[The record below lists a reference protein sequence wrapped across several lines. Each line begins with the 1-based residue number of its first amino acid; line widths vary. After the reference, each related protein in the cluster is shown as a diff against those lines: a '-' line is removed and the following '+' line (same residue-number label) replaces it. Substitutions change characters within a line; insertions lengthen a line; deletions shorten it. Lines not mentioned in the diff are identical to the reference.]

1 MCEGLA
7 EVAPYLSLKPSNGVE
22 GIVGEREPD
31 GRAKT
36 ALALLRLAPSLS
48 RFSMA
53 YDWLKGVADE
63 YDVIVIGSGL
73 GGLTGANVLAKAGHR
88 VLLLEHH
95 YQFGGLA
102 TWFTRKGGHIFDISL
117 HGFPSGMLKSCRKY
131 WTKEIADSIVQLKDI
146 RFVNPQMDVWT
157 TFTREDYTRVLV
169 EQFKLPREQVEAFYD
184 HLRAMNYY
192 DNNPETTGEMLARF
206 FPGREDVHRLLMEPI
221 SYANGSNFDDPAI
234 TFGIVFSNFMG
245 AGVYTFRGGSD
256 LLIEKMTDELKKNG
270 VELRKKVLVD
280 KILVEERDGRKV
292 ACGIVAGNGRVIRAK
307 AVLSNAN
314 IKNTIFRLA
323 GEENFPADF
332 VEQAKAVRINTSS
345 CQVYL
350 GIRKGET
357 IPHIG
362 DLVFTSAAPKY
373 SNEELTDLHTT
384 SRTFSVYY
392 PDTRPGSDRYT
403 VVASLNGRYPEWKAL
418 SDEEYE
424 KHKERLIEESIVAL
438 ENFIPGVRE
447 KIDWKE
453 AATPRTIERYTTH
466 MSGTS
471 FGTKFEGLP
480 VSMSLSEKLP
490 GLYHAGSVGII
501 MSGWLGTI
509 NYGVITANKIDQYVR
524 AQKRANDSADS
535 GAIKA
540 ANV

>member
-1 MCEGLA
+1 
-7 EVAPYLSLKPSNGVE
+7 
-22 GIVGEREPD
+22 
-31 GRAKT
+31 
-36 ALALLRLAPSLS
+36 
-48 RFSMA
+48 MA

-117 HGFPSGMLKSCRKY
+117 HGFPVGMIKSCRKY

-146 RFVNPQMDVWT
+146 RFINPQMDVWT

-169 EQFKLPREQVEAFYD
+169 EQFRLDRAHVEKFYD
-184 HLRAMNYY
+184 YLRGMNFY
-192 DNNPETTGEMLARF
+192 DNNPETTGAMLERF
-206 FPGREDVHRLLMEPI
+206 FPGRDDVKRLLMEPI
-221 SYANGSNFDDPAI
+221 AYANGSTLDDPAI
-234 TFGIVFSNFMG
+234 TYGIVFSNFMG
-245 AGVYTFRGGSD
+245 SGVYTFRGGSD
-256 LLIEKMTDELKKNG
+256 LLIEKMTAELKKNG
-270 VELRKKVLVD
+270 VEIRKKVLVD
-280 KILVEERDGRKV
+280 RILVEERDGRKV
-292 ACGIVAGNGRVIRAK
+292 AAGIVASSGRVIRAK

-323 GEENFPADF
+323 GQENFPADYAAAA
-332 VEQAKAVRINTSS
+332 QAVRINSSS

-350 GIRKGET
+350 GIRKGES

-362 DLVFTSAAPKY
+362 DLVFTSANPHF
-373 SNEELTDLHTT
+373 SSEELTGFHTT

-403 VVASLNGRYPEWKAL
+403 VVVSINSRYADWNSLSEA
-418 SDEEYE
+418 DYE
-424 KHKERLIEESIVAL
+424 QHKQRLIEESIAAL
-438 ENFIPGVRE
+438 EKYIPGVRA
-447 KIDWKE
+447 KIDWQE
-453 AATPRTIERYTTH
+453 AATPRTVERYTTH
-466 MSGTS
+466 FGGTS
-471 FGTKFEGLP
+471 FGTKFEGLK
-480 VSMSLSEKLP
+480 VSMDLSEKLP

-509 NYGVITANKIDQYVR
+509 NYGVITANKIDKFLFAR
-524 AQKRANDSADS
+524 
-535 GAIKA
+535 KA
-540 ANV
+540 SSTSSPVTA

>member
-1 MCEGLA
+1 
-7 EVAPYLSLKPSNGVE
+7 
-22 GIVGEREPD
+22 
-31 GRAKT
+31 
-36 ALALLRLAPSLS
+36 
-48 RFSMA
+48 MA
-53 YDWLKGVADE
+53 YDWLKGVSDE

-117 HGFPSGMLKSCRKY
+117 HGFPSGMIKSCRRY
-131 WTKEIADSIVQLKDI
+131 WTKEIADSIHQLKDV

-169 EQFKLPREQVEAFYD
+169 EQFKLPRAQVEAFYD

-192 DNNPETTGEMLARF
+192 DNNPETTGQMFERF
-206 FPGREDVHRLLMEPI
+206 FPGRPDVHRLLMEPI
-221 SYANGSNFDDPAI
+221 SYANGSTFDDPAI

-245 AGVYTFRGGSD
+245 AGVFTFQGGSD
-256 LLIEKMTDELKKNG
+256 TLIAKMVAELQKNG

-280 KILVEERDGRKV
+280 RILVEERDGKKV
-292 ACGIVAGNGRVIRAK
+292 ACGIVAKSGRVIRAK

-314 IKNTIFRLA
+314 IKNTVLRLA

-332 VEQAKAVRINTSS
+332 VAQTKAVRINTSS

-357 IPHIG
+357 IPRIG
-362 DLVFTSAAPKY
+362 DLVFTSEAPTY
-373 SNEELTDLHTT
+373 SPAELTGLHTT

-403 VVASLNGRYPEWKAL
+403 VVASLNGRYPDWNAL
-418 SDEEYE
+418 SPEDYAT
-424 KHKERLIEESIVAL
+424 HKERLIEEAIVSL
-438 ENFIPGVRE
+438 EKYIPGVRA
-447 KIDWKE
+447 KIDWRE

-466 MSGTS
+466 MNGTS

-480 VSMSLSEKLP
+480 VSMNLSEKLP

-509 NYGVITANKIDQYVR
+509 NYGVITANKIDQYLF
-524 AQKRANDSADS
+524 ALK
-535 GAIKA
+535 KA
-540 ANV
+540 STSQA